1 MKTSLLGMVDCT
13 VLHCTVL
20 YCTVLYCVVLYC
32 TVQVS
37 SLRVRVEAGE
47 VTTNNNRPR
56 HLEEDTLY
64 RVMAALEA
72 LSTQVPE
79 EIR

>member
-1 MKTSLLGMVDCT
+1 M
-13 VLHCTVL
+13 
-20 YCTVLYCVVLYC
+20 
-32 TVQVS
+32 S
-37 SLRVRVEAGE
+37 SLRVRVEQGE

-79 EIR
+79 EIRWGQRWKLSRCLSLVL